1 MGVCVGGGAGV
12 VDGGMAETAMASL
25 ISSSYSFQNSADAVN
40 AARSC
45 ADNWSIVSLVGV
57 VEGEMAYL
65 CVGGGGGCVC
75 CGGWGGCGWFGGADG
90 CGGGGGDVGGGG

>member
-1 MGVCVGGGAGV
+1 MGEGLYVGGLTCV
-12 VDGGMAETAMASL
+12 VAGGMADTAMASL
-25 ISSSYSFQNSADAVN
+25 ISSSYSLHAFADAVS

-57 VEGEMAYL
+57 VEGEMACL

-75 CGGWGGCGWFGGADG
+75 
-90 CGGGGGDVGGGG
+90 